1 MHIPSGVAGQ
11 FPNCI
16 DRSSC
21 VIAHVRRPAWN
32 ARHAEEPGSVIKT
45 LVMISSYIVLLYTL
59 ASNAACDPKF
69 YLPGFGFS
77 FLDISAAKGKWED
90 QGGQLSDVELACPC
104 QPCRAELEPQA
115 VTRRADPAHCWS
127 KLVPPPVYGAANR
140 GKRVR
145 GCSTIAH
152 FPPSTSVLSP
162 ESPFELLLRRPRRG
176 DVDGQ

>member
-1 MHIPSGVAGQ
+1 MYIPSGVAGQ

-21 VIAHVRRPAWN
+21 VIAHVRRDRLAWN

-77 FLDISAAKGKWED
+77 FLDISVPAKGKWED

-104 QPCRAELEPQA
+104 QPCRGGA
-115 VTRRADPAHCWS
+115 RAPGSDTACRPCAL
-127 KLVPPPVYGAANR
+127 LVKAGSTAC
-140 GKRVR
+140 VR
-145 GCSTIAH
+145 SRQPGQ
-152 FPPSTSVLSP
+152 
-162 ESPFELLLRRPRRG
+162 ESPRLLDNCTLSSFYICSLT
-176 DVDGQ
+176 